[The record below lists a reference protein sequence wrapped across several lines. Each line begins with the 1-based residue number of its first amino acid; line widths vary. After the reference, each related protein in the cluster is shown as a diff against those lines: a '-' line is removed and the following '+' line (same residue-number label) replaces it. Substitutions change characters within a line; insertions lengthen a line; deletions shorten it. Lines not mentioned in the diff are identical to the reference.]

1 MAQTHGAVD
10 LSQFA
15 NNNSGDPQ
23 QGKNANPAG
32 KNGFTSAAMPDNE
45 TNAGQLV
52 PGPFICDA
60 NESSFDQ
67 VAETSL
73 KVPVIID
80 LWAPWCGPCKQL
92 GPILEELA
100 REYQGRFQL
109 VKINVDESPQLAQAF
124 QAQSIPLVVALI
136 GGRPAPLFQGAQPKA
151 QIKPLIDQVLQIAG
165 QAGLIGKMAGEADPA
180 QADPRT
186 EEEKAVEALVEAGKY
201 PEALEQAQKLLR
213 NSPEEASRYQA
224 LVDKVSMAQRL
235 NAEEGQDDS
244 DPLVLADR
252 FFQAG
257 NEPQAFDLL
266 LSLIA
271 KSADEE
277 RDEYRQRLL
286 ELFRLSRNPDAV
298 KLARQRL
305 SRLLF

>member
-15 NNNSGDPQ
+15 ANNVADSQP
-23 QGKNANPAG
+23 APAG
-32 KNGFTSAAMPDNE
+32 NPGASEATANRGSRLNQDGGAKTA
-45 TNAGQLV
+45 
-52 PGPFICDA
+52 GPFIRDA
-60 NESSFDQ
+60 GDDTFEE

-109 VKINVDESPQLAQAF
+109 VKINLDDSPQLAQAF
-124 QAQSIPLVVALI
+124 QAQSIPMVVALI

-165 QAGLIGKMAGEADPA
+165 QAGLTGVMAGEGDPT
-180 QADPRT
+180 QEDPRT
-186 EEEKAVEALVEAGKY
+186 EEEKAVEALVEAGEY
-201 PEALEQAQKLLR
+201 AEAMQQAQKLLR

-224 LVDKVSMAQRL
+224 LVDKVSIAQRL
-235 NAEEGQDDS
+235 QAEEGQDDS

-277 RDEYRQRLL
+277 RDEYRERLL
-286 ELFRLSRNPDAV
+286 ELFRLSRNPEAV

>member
-15 NNNSGDPQ
+15 ANQPTASPA
-23 QGKNANPAG
+23 KRTANPAG
-32 KNGFTSAAMPDNE
+32 SAAAAKEATPLNKNGGTVVA
-45 TNAGQLV
+45 
-52 PGPFICDA
+52 GPFIRDA
-60 NESSFDQ
+60 SDDTFEE
-67 VAETSL
+67 VAKTSL
-73 KVPVIID
+73 QVPVIID
-80 LWAPWCGPCKQL
+80 LWAPWCSPCKQL

-124 QAQSIPLVVALI
+124 QAQSIPMVVALI

-151 QIKPLIDQVLQIAG
+151 QVKSLIDQGLQIAG
-165 QAGLIGKMAGEADPA
+165 QAGLTGTMAGEADSG
-180 QADPRT
+180 QEDPRT
-186 EEEKAVEALVEAGKY
+186 EEEKAVEALVEAGDFS
-201 PEALEQAQKLLR
+201 EAMQQAQKLLR
-213 NSPEEASRYQA
+213 NSPDEAARYQA

-235 NAEEGQDDS
+235 HGEEGQDDS

-257 NEPQAFDLL
+257 NEAQAFDLL

-277 RDEYRQRLL
+277 RDGYRQRLL
-286 ELFRLSRNPDAV
+286 ELFRLSRNPEAV
-298 KLARQRL
+298 KLARGRL

>member
-15 NNNSGDPQ
+15 SNNSENPREGLH
-23 QGKNANPAG
+23 ANPAG
-32 KNGFTSAAMPDNE
+32 GDDF
-45 TNAGQLV
+45 TNAGAPMSATESSEVV
-52 PGPFICDA
+52 PGPFICDTS
-60 NESSFDQ
+60 EDTFDQ

-124 QAQSIPLVVALI
+124 QAQSIPMVVALI

-165 QAGLIGKMAGEADPA
+165 QAGLTGKMAGEADA
-180 QADPRT
+180 SQADPRT
-186 EEEKAVEALVEAGKY
+186 EEEKAVEALVEAGKLD
-201 PEALEQAQKLLR
+201 EALEQAQKLLR
-213 NSPEEASRYQA
+213 NSPEKASRYQA

-235 NAEEGQDDS
+235 NTEEGQDDS
-244 DPLVLADR
+244 DPLVLADK

-277 RDEYRQRLL
+277 RDGYRQRLL

-298 KLARQRL
+298 KLARGRL

>member
-15 NNNSGDPQ
+15 AKTATDSQPGLAD
-23 QGKNANPAG
+23 NPAVN
-32 KNGFTSAAMPDNE
+32 KAPA
-45 TNAGQLV
+45 NAGSRLNQNGGAV
-52 PGPFICDA
+52 VAGPFIRDA
-60 NESSFDQ
+60 SDDTFEE

-109 VKINVDESPQLAQAF
+109 VKINVDDSPQLAQAF
-124 QAQSIPLVVALI
+124 QAQSIPMVVALI

-165 QAGLIGKMAGEADPA
+165 QAGLTGVMAGEADSG
-180 QADPRT
+180 QEDPRT
-186 EEEKAVEALVEAGKY
+186 EEEKAVEALVEAGEY
-201 PEALEQAQKLLR
+201 EAAMKQAQKLLR
-213 NSPEEASRYQA
+213 NRPDESSRYQA
-224 LVDKVSMAQRL
+224 LVDKVSIAQRL
-235 NAEEGQDDS
+235 QTEEGQDDS

-257 NEPQAFDLL
+257 NEPQAFDLV

-286 ELFRLSRNPDAV
+286 ELFRLSRNPEAV

>member
-15 NNNSGDPQ
+15 ANNSSAPQADP
-23 QGKNANPAG
+23 AATPAATEPTASTSG
-32 KNGFTSAAMPDNE
+32 PKQKNGGAVV
-45 TNAGQLV
+45 AGA
-52 PGPFICDA
+52 FIRDA
-60 NESSFDQ
+60 DDKTFEE
-67 VAETSL
+67 VAKTSL
-73 KVPVIID
+73 QVPVIVD
-80 LWAPWCGPCKQL
+80 LWAPWCSPCKQL
-92 GPILEELA
+92 GPIMEELA

-124 QAQSIPLVVALI
+124 QAQSIPMVVALI

-151 QIKPLIDQVLQIAG
+151 QVKSLIDQVLQIAG
-165 QAGLIGKMAGEADPA
+165 QAGLTGTMAGEADLG
-180 QADPRT
+180 QEDPRT
-186 EEEKAVEALVEAGKY
+186 EEEKAVEALVEAGEFS
-201 PEALEQAQKLLR
+201 EAMQQAQKLLR
-213 NSPEEASRYQA
+213 NSPEEATRYQA
-224 LVDKVSMAQRL
+224 LVDKVSIAQRL
-235 NAEEGQDDS
+235 QAEESQDDS

-271 KSADEE
+271 KSTDEQ
-277 RDEYRQRLL
+277 RDEYRERLL

-298 KLARQRL
+298 KLARGRL

>member
-15 NNNSGDPQ
+15 NNKAETSQTGQ
-23 QGKNANPAG
+23 QPNPA
-32 KNGFTSAAMPDNE
+32 NNQDAVTAAMS
-45 TNAGQLV
+45 TNATSGNLV
-52 PGPFICDA
+52 PGSFICDA
-60 NESSFDQ
+60 TDDTFDQ

-124 QAQSIPLVVALI
+124 QAQSIPTVVALI

-151 QIKPLIDQVLQIAG
+151 QIKSLIDQVLQIAG
-165 QAGLIGKMAGEADPA
+165 QAGLHGKMAGETDGS

-186 EEEKAVEALVEAGKY
+186 EEEKAVEALVEAGNLQ
-201 PEALEQAQKLLR
+201 EALEQAQKLLR

-244 DPLVLADR
+244 NPLVLADR

-266 LSLIA
+266 LSLIS

-286 ELFRLSRNPDAV
+286 ELFRLSRNPEAV

>member
-15 NNNSGDPQ
+15 ANQPTGSEASPT
-23 QGKNANPAG
+23 ANPAG
-32 KNGFTSAAMPDNE
+32 SAAAANDATPMNKNGGTVVA
-45 TNAGQLV
+45 
-52 PGPFICDA
+52 GPFIRDA
-60 NESSFDQ
+60 SDDTFEE
-67 VAETSL
+67 VAKTSL
-73 KVPVIID
+73 QVPVIID
-80 LWAPWCGPCKQL
+80 LWAPWCSPCKQL

-124 QAQSIPLVVALI
+124 QAQSIPMVLALI

-151 QIKPLIDQVLQIAG
+151 QVKSLIDQVLQIAG
-165 QAGLIGKMAGEADPA
+165 QAGLTGTMAGEADSG
-180 QADPRT
+180 QEDPRT
-186 EEEKAVEALVEAGKY
+186 EEEKAVEALVEAGDFS
-201 PEALEQAQKLLR
+201 EAMQQAQKLLR
-213 NSPEEASRYQA
+213 NSPQEAARYQA

-235 NAEEGQDDS
+235 HGEEGQDDS

-286 ELFRLSRNPDAV
+286 ELFRLSRNPEAV
-298 KLARQRL
+298 KLARGRL

>member
-15 NNNSGDPQ
+15 ANQPTGSEASRT
-23 QGKNANPAG
+23 ANPAG
-32 KNGFTSAAMPDNE
+32 SAAAANDATPMNKNGGTVVA
-45 TNAGQLV
+45 
-52 PGPFICDA
+52 GPFIRDA
-60 NESSFDQ
+60 SDDTFEE
-67 VAETSL
+67 VAKTSL
-73 KVPVIID
+73 QVPVIID
-80 LWAPWCGPCKQL
+80 LWAPWCSPCKQL

-109 VKINVDESPQLAQAF
+109 VKINVDECPQLAQAF
-124 QAQSIPLVVALI
+124 QAQSIPMVLALI

-151 QIKPLIDQVLQIAG
+151 QVKSLIDQVLQIAG
-165 QAGLIGKMAGEADPA
+165 QAGLTGTMAGEADSG
-180 QADPRT
+180 QEDPRT
-186 EEEKAVEALVEAGKY
+186 EEEKAVEALVEAGDFS
-201 PEALEQAQKLLR
+201 EAMQQAQKLLR
-213 NSPEEASRYQA
+213 NSPQEAARYQA

-235 NAEEGQDDS
+235 HGEEGQDDS

-286 ELFRLSRNPDAV
+286 ELFRLSRNPEAV
-298 KLARQRL
+298 KLARGRL

>member
-10 LSQFA
+10 LSEFA
-15 NNNSGDPQ
+15 A
-23 QGKNANPAG
+23 KNTADSQPAPAGNPAASEATANTE
-32 KNGFTSAAMPDNE
+32 NGLNQDGGAKIA
-45 TNAGQLV
+45 
-52 PGPFICDA
+52 GPFIRDA
-60 NESSFDQ
+60 GDDTFEE

-109 VKINVDESPQLAQAF
+109 VKINVDDSPQLAQAF
-124 QAQSIPLVVALI
+124 QAQSIPMVVALI

-165 QAGLIGKMAGEADPA
+165 QAGLTGVMAGEGDPT
-180 QADPRT
+180 QEDPRT
-186 EEEKAVEALVEAGKY
+186 EEEKAVEALVEAGEY
-201 PEALEQAQKLLR
+201 AEAMQQAQKLLR

-224 LVDKVSMAQRL
+224 LVDKVSIAQRL
-235 NAEEGQDDS
+235 QAEEGQDDS

-277 RDEYRQRLL
+277 RDEYRERLL
-286 ELFRLSRNPDAV
+286 ELFRLSRNPEAV

>member
-15 NNNSGDPQ
+15 ANNSSKPAQSAPTTGLTPDSTYRNSSSGNPQ
-23 QGKNANPAG
+23 DAG
-32 KNGFTSAAMPDNE
+32 E
-45 TNAGQLV
+45 LI
-52 PGPFICDA
+52 PGPFIRDA
-60 NESSFDQ
+60 GDDTFEE

-73 KVPVIID
+73 KVPVILD
-80 LWAPWCGPCKQL
+80 LWAPWCSPCKQL

-109 VKINVDESPQLAQAF
+109 VKINVDEAPQIAQAF
-124 QAQSIPLVVALI
+124 QAQSIPMVMALI
-136 GGRPAPLFQGAQPKA
+136 GARPAPLFTGAQPKS
-151 QIKPLIDQVLQIAG
+151 QIKPLIDQVLQIAA
-165 QAGLIGKMAGEADPA
+165 QTGLHAKMAGDNDLE
-180 QADPRT
+180 QQDPRT
-186 EEEKAVEALVEAGKY
+186 EEEKAVDALLEDGKY
-201 PEALEQAQKLLR
+201 DDALAQAQKLLR
-213 NSPEEASRYQA
+213 NSPEQASRYQA

-235 NAEEGQDDS
+235 NSQKGQDDS
-244 DPLVLADR
+244 NPLVLADR
-252 FFQAG
+252 FFEAG

-271 KSADEE
+271 DSADEQQNS
-277 RDEYRQRLL
+277 YRQRLL

-298 KLARQRL
+298 KMARQRL

>member
-15 NNNSGDPQ
+15 A
-23 QGKNANPAG
+23 KNVADSQPAPAGNPAA
-32 KNGFTSAAMPDNE
+32 SEAAANRGSGLNQDGG
-45 TNAGQLV
+45 AKIA
-52 PGPFICDA
+52 GPFIRDA
-60 NESSFDQ
+60 GDDTFEE

-109 VKINVDESPQLAQAF
+109 VKINVDDSPQLAQAF
-124 QAQSIPLVVALI
+124 QAQSIPMVLALI

-165 QAGLIGKMAGEADPA
+165 QAGLTGVMAGEGDST
-180 QADPRT
+180 QEDPRT
-186 EEEKAVEALVEAGKY
+186 EEEKAVEALVEAGEY
-201 PEALEQAQKLLR
+201 AEAMQQAQKLLR

-224 LVDKVSMAQRL
+224 LVDKVSIAQRL
-235 NAEEGQDDS
+235 QAEEGQDDS

-252 FFQAG
+252 FFRAG

-277 RDEYRQRLL
+277 RDEYRERLL
-286 ELFRLSRNPDAV
+286 ELFRLSRNPEAV